1 MQAARASVLLAS
13 AEVFGHSARLLQKV
27 GWWLKPLK
35 VVLGRKLK
43 PKEKY
48 RNFHAG
54 ILVSFLGLSNFDSCG
69 DVGFSWLNS
78 GPLSSNR
85 TVPSTRV
92 LVRNFCRRLDVE
104 VQLEW
109 WILVTLKANS
119 RHLWNLDTCVGFEG
133 HILYINIHQ
142 ICINICQRL
151 CAPESHENFND
162 NQICAQSS
170 PKSSFCRS
178 LLHESSPIYSKI
190 LRIPKRSQEAY
201 EILSGPRSRH
211 SLEVWRW
218 TAPLH
223 STGRSFRRGRQV
235 HSLDEI
241 TCIGWD
247 HWLFW
252 KDGNMKI
259 LQKWKTI

>member
-1 MQAARASVLLAS
+1 MWGCGVQLAQLGSSEQQPDGSVDS
-13 AEVFGHSARLLQKV
+13 GPSQELLQKTWC
-27 GWWLKPLK
+27 GGSTWMMNPGDLKSKLSPPLEFGH
-35 VVLGRKLK
+35 L
-43 PKEKY
+43 
-48 RNFHAG
+48 
-54 ILVSFLGLSNFDSCG
+54 
-69 DVGFSWLNS
+69 
-78 GPLSSNR
+78 
-85 TVPSTRV
+85 
-92 LVRNFCRRLDVE
+92 CR
-104 VQLEW
+104 
-109 WILVTLKANS
+109 I
-119 RHLWNLDTCVGFEG
+119 EG